1 MLSQNLSPETAD
13 LVARLLERCESI
25 MGDAM
30 KKRSANRLQMAPPN
44 SGPVVSGSVVAVDV
58 APDEDVQWIWSH
70 DLERGSYVSGY
81 TIVPRPDEV
90 RVKRLAQRLEPSV
103 AEKPMSN
110 EQIAIRLAQLERR
123 TEAHG
128 VVLGIL
134 RTIADVIKAD
144 IERSAA

>member
-1 MLSQNLSPETAD
+1 MINQKLSPETAD
-13 LVARLLERCESI
+13 LVAQLLERCESI

-44 SGPVVSGSVVAVDV
+44 SGPVVSGSVVAVEV
-58 APDEDVQWIWSH
+58 AHEDVQWIWSH

-81 TIVPRPDEV
+81 TIVPRPVEV
-90 RVKRLAQRLEPSV
+90 RVKRLTQRFETSV
-103 AEKPMSN
+103 AEKPMTN
-110 EQIAIRLAQLERR
+110 EHMAIQLAQLERR

-134 RTIADVIKAD
+134 RTIADLIKAD
-144 IERSAA
+144 AERSAA

>member
-1 MLSQNLSPETAD
+1 MFNQKLSPETAD
-13 LVARLLERCESI
+13 LVAQLLERCESI

-70 DLERGSYVSGY
+70 DLERRSYVSGY
-81 TIVPRPDEV
+81 TIVPRPSEV
-90 RVKRLAQRLEPSV
+90 RVKRLARRFETSV
-103 AEKPMSN
+103 ADKPMTN
-110 EQIAIRLAQLERR
+110 EQMAIQLAQLERR
-123 TEAHG
+123 AEAHG

-134 RTIADVIKAD
+134 RTIADLIKAD
-144 IERSAA
+144 AERSAA